1 MRDENINSNMY
12 DSIRDYDY
20 WTKAREEDKIYNGF
34 VGSGMSH
41 KRYLSMMEQDTN
53 KYHLNNNSFINTA
66 SFKSKP
72 TNKDYQSITNH
83 AHKNT

>member
-34 VGSGMSH
+34 GGSGMSH

-66 SFKSKP
+66 SFKSKR